1 MDGGMEGWLHLWM
14 DGWMDGWIDGC
25 FRSFGWLVVLVG
37 CLLAL
42 QLVWLFCLVGLLLV
56 CLFVRLVGWQAG
68 CLLALFCPLFVGV
81 VFVCLPLRL

>member
-1 MDGGMEGWLHLWM
+1 MCICMDGGMVGWLHLWM

-42 QLVWLFCLVGLLLV
+42 QLVWLFCLVG
-56 CLFVRLVGWQAG
+56 
-68 CLLALFCPLFVGV
+68 
-81 VFVCLPLRL
+81 